1 MISNFTVVTWKEDDA
16 WVSECLNNHVS
27 SFGGTRE
34 ESERNIQEAL
44 DLFYEGEKNI
54 QAPKI
59 DQASVSVK
67 QLGNA

>member
-1 MISNFTVVTWKEDDA
+1 MTSNLTVVTWKEDDA

-44 DLFYEGEKNI
+44 ELYYEGEKNVEI
-54 QAPKI
+54 PSI

-67 QLGNA
+67 QLGHA

>member
-1 MISNFTVVTWKEDDA
+1 MTSDLTVVTWKEGND

-27 SFGGTRE
+27 SFGSTRE

-44 DLFYEGEKNI
+44 ELFYEGERDI
-54 QAPKI
+54 QVPAI

-67 QLGNA
+67 QLGHA